1 VNFRIYWDGTAQ
13 DQLFDGGYDKNNLKS
28 APVIQKWTGSS
39 FTNVVELGTSTY
51 NSPQTCNTTKA
62 TPCLQADF
70 LGDWREELVMW
81 SLNDPSQVMI
91 YTTWTPTDYAV
102 PTLMHDHVYRMGVA
116 WQNTAY
122 NQPPHLGYF
131 LPDYLNGRLPS
142 SVPYVAEI
150 QQQTA
155 QQYYDLQGRR
165 SPTPRR
171 GLSIVK
177 TVTDQGIKTQKLY
190 VR

>member
-1 VNFRIYWDGTAQ
+1 M
-13 DQLFDGGYDKNNLKS
+13 
-28 APVIQKWTGSS
+28 
-39 FTNVVELGTSTY
+39 VELGTSTY

-131 LPDYLNGRLPS
+131 LPDYVNGRLPS

-155 QQYYDLQGRR
+155 LQYYDLQGRR
-165 SPTPRR
+165 YPTPRR